1 MAMNDTADANDGLDA
16 TGAEPTAPKKP
27 VWLSDEPTP
36 PLPPGIWGRW
46 PGLTYLL
53 PFAVFMVVTVFE
65 PSRPEPS
72 KYANVDESTLN
83 IAEREQ
89 LERLREKEKHEHAE
103 KIPYEFYPTIYT
115 IKIAATTV
123 AMLLVLPGYLTWRP
137 FRVSGL
143 ALAVGAVGAV
153 VWVVLAKLQVA
164 TYSHLPPGWGKWLEL
179 GGERAGF
186 NPLTELPEGSAWS
199 YGFLAIRFFGLVVVV
214 AIIEEF
220 FLRGWLV
227 RFVMDVDWF
236 KIPFGVVNK
245 LGLATVILFPVLA
258 HPERLAALAWFSLV
272 TWLMLR
278 TRNIWDCVS
287 AHAVTNLLMG
297 LWVVYSGDWWMM

>member
-1 MAMNDTADANDGLDA
+1 MATNETNGENCGLD
-16 TGAEPTAPKKP
+16 GAAAGPAPPQKP
-27 VWLSDEPTP
+27 SWLGDEPSP
-36 PLPPGIWGRW
+36 PLPRGIWGRW
-46 PGLTYLL
+46 PSLTYLL
-53 PFAVFMVVTVFE
+53 PFAVFMLVTMFE

-72 KYANVDESTLN
+72 KYENVDETTLN

-89 LERLREKEKHEHAE
+89 LRDLREKEKYERA
-103 KIPYEFYPTIYT
+103 KQIPYEYYPGIYT
-115 IKIAATTV
+115 FKIAATTL
-123 AMLLVLPGYLTWRP
+123 AMLMVLPGYLTWRP
-137 FRVSGL
+137 FRVSGV
-143 ALAVGAVGAV
+143 AFIVGAVGAV

-164 TYSHLPPGWGKWLEL
+164 TYEYLPPGWGKWLEL

-186 NPLTELPEGSAWS
+186 NPLTELPSGSAWS

-220 FLRGWLV
+220 FLRAWLV

-236 KIPFGVVNK
+236 MIPFAVVNK
-245 LGLATVILFPVLA
+245 LGLATLILFPVLA

-278 TRNIWDCVS
+278 TKNIWDCVM

-297 LWVVYSGDWWMM
+297 MWVVYSGDWWMM